1 MFERFTDSAR
11 AVVVAAQDEAR
22 GLHHEWI
29 GTEHLLLGLLADQNS
44 PTSAVL
50 RQHGLTRE
58 TVRSAV
64 QGYVGSGGLD
74 ADALATLGI
83 DLEAV
88 RSTVEASFGPGA
100 LDARPGNRRGRYD
113 RGGHIPFTARAKKV
127 LELSLREAVARKD
140 NAITEAHI
148 MLGLIR
154 EGQGLAVK
162 VITDRG
168 LDLEQL
174 RREIGSQP
182 AA

>member
-1 MFERFTDSAR
+1 
-11 AVVVAAQDEAR
+11 V
-22 GLHHEWI
+22 G
-29 GTEHLLLGLLADQNS
+29 AD
-44 PTSAVL
+44 A
-50 RQHGLTRE
+50 
-58 TVRSAV
+58 
-64 QGYVGSGGLD
+64 LD

-83 DLEAV
+83 DLDAV

-100 LDARPGNRRGRYD
+100 LDPRPGRGKRRLQS
-113 RGGHIPFTARAKKV
+113 GHIPFSGRAKKV
-127 LELSLREAVARKD
+127 LELALRECLARKD
-140 NAITEAHI
+140 VSITDAHI

-168 LDLEQL
+168 IDLERL